1 MKERINNV
9 LNYIKEQGFEGQINI
24 FKNKSKKVSFSNGK
38 LEELTEGEK
47 GNAGIKVISK
57 DGRVSNSL
65 TNILEENE
73 LMKAA
78 EKAISMA
85 KYSEKDENN
94 GISDNKEFTYIDW
107 AYDEDT
113 KGLELDE
120 IIELAENMEKY
131 AREYDERI
139 KFVRGAEFTTNLTKM
154 IFANTNDVY
163 KYADYTTSSAS
174 IMLAAVEGDKSS
186 MGFDFEISE
195 SYRLID
201 TNKIVKKAAEKALAG
216 LEAKILNSGRYDI
229 VLSPYTSAQLI
240 SIVLS
245 SLSGENVYKGK
256 SFFKNKKGEKVA
268 SSKFN
273 LIHDPM
279 NGSAP
284 IISSFDNE
292 GNNTSRFHFI
302 ENGVLKNY
310 AHNIYSAKALGEN
323 PTGNAFASSGSPI
336 PNISTINMHAL
347 TTTTKKKI
355 MNQEKAL
362 YIESIMGLHTADPV
376 SGRFSVQISG
386 RILENGEFTG
396 SFRGM
401 TLAGTIPELL
411 ENIDDISSDFKYTGS
426 ISGSTMLIK
435 NMSVGGK

>member
-1 MKERINNV
+1 MKERINKV
-9 LNYIKEQGFEGQINI
+9 LNYINEQGFEGQINV
-24 FKNKSKKVSFSNGK
+24 FSNKSKKVSFSNGK

-47 GNAGIKVISK
+47 GNAGIKIISEN
-57 DGRVSNSL
+57 GRVSNSM
-65 TNILEENE
+65 TNVLEEVE

-94 GISDNKEFTYIDW
+94 GISNDKEFTYIDW

-113 KGLELDE
+113 KELEIDE
-120 IIELAENMEKY
+120 IIELAENMEKS

-139 KFVRGAEFTTNLTKM
+139 KFVRGAEFSTNLTKV

-163 KYADYTTSSAS
+163 KHANYTTSSAS
-174 IMLAAVEGDKSS
+174 IMLAAVDGDKSS
-186 MGFDFEISE
+186 MGFDFEISQ

-201 TNKIVKKAAEKALAG
+201 TNKIVKNAAEKALAG
-216 LEAKILNSGRYDI
+216 LEAKILNSGRYNI
-229 VLSPYTSAQLI
+229 ILSPFTSAQLI
-240 SIVLS
+240 GIVFS

-256 SFFKNKKGEKVA
+256 SFFKDKKGEKVA
-268 SSKFN
+268 SSKLT

-284 IISSFDNE
+284 IICSFDNE
-292 GNNTSRFHFI
+292 GTNTSRYPFI
-302 ENGVLKNY
+302 EKGILKNY
-310 AHNIYSAKALGEN
+310 AHNIYSANALGEE
-323 PTGNAFASSGSPI
+323 PKGNAFASSNSPI
-336 PNISTINMHAL
+336 PSISTINMHAL

-355 MNQEKAL
+355 LKQEKAL
-362 YIESIMGLHTADPV
+362 YIENIMGLHTADPV

-386 RILENGEFTG
+386 RILENGEFSG

>member
-1 MKERINNV
+1 MKETVNNV
-9 LNYIKEQGFEGQINI
+9 LDYIKEQGFKGQINI
-24 FKNKSKKVSFSNGK
+24 FSDKSKKASFSNGT

-47 GNAGIKVISK
+47 GNAGIKVISE
-57 DGRVSNSL
+57 DGRVSNSM
-65 TNILEENE
+65 TNILEEEE

-78 EKAISMA
+78 KKAISMA
-85 KYSEKDENN
+85 KYSEEDENN
-94 GISDNKEFTYIDW
+94 DISNDKEFTYIDW

-113 KGLELDE
+113 KELEIDE
-120 IIELAENMEKY
+120 IIEIAEKMEKN

-139 KFVRGAEFTTNLTKM
+139 KFVRGASFNTSLTKV
-154 IFANTNDVY
+154 IFANTNGIY
-163 KYADYTTSSAS
+163 KYADYTMSSSS
-174 IMLAAVEGDKSS
+174 IMLAAVEGEQSS
-186 MGFDFEISE
+186 MGSDFEISQ

-201 TNKIVKKAAEKALAG
+201 TNKIVKNAVEKALAG
-216 LEAKILNSGRYDI
+216 LEAKILKSGRYDI

-240 SIVLS
+240 GIVLS
-245 SLSGENVYKGK
+245 SLSGENVFKGK
-256 SFFKNKKGEKVA
+256 SFFKGKKGEKVA
-268 SSKFN
+268 SSKLT

-284 IISSFDNE
+284 IICSFDNE
-292 GNNTSRFHFI
+292 GNNTSRFPFI

-310 AHNIYSAKALGEN
+310 AHNIYSANALGEE

-336 PNISTINMHAL
+336 PSISTINMHAL

-355 MNQEKAL
+355 LNQEKAL
-362 YIESIMGLHTADPV
+362 YIENIMGLHTADPV

-386 RILENGEFTG
+386 RVLENGEFTG

>member
-1 MKERINNV
+1 MKDRIKNV
-9 LNYIKEQGFEGQINI
+9 LNHIKDEGFKGQINI
-24 FKNKSKKVSFSNGK
+24 FQSSSKKASFSNGK
-38 LEELTEGEK
+38 LDELTEGEK

-57 DGRVSNSL
+57 DGRVANSL
-65 TNILEENE
+65 TNIIEEDE

-78 EKAISMA
+78 KKAISMA

-94 GISDNKEFTYIDW
+94 DISNDKEFTYIDW

-113 KGLELDE
+113 KGLELDDLIE
-120 IIELAENMEKY
+120 ITEKMEKS
-131 AREYDERI
+131 ARAYDERI
-139 KFVRGAEFTTNLTKM
+139 KFVRGAEHTTNLTKI

-186 MGFDFEISE
+186 MGSDFEISQ

-201 TNKIVKKAAEKALAG
+201 TDKIVKKAAEKALAG
-216 LEAKILNSGRYDI
+216 LKAKILKSGRYNI

-240 SIVLS
+240 GIVFS
-245 SLSGENVYKGK
+245 SLSGENVFKGK
-256 SFFKNKKGEKVA
+256 SFFKGKIGEKVA
-268 SSKFN
+268 STKFN

-310 AHNIYSAKALGEN
+310 AHNIYSANALGEK

-336 PNISTINMHAL
+336 PSISPINMHAL

-355 MNQEKAL
+355 INQEKAL
-362 YIESIMGLHTADPV
+362 YIENIMGLHTADPV

-386 RILENGEFTG
+386 RIIENGEFTG

-411 ENIDDISSDFKYTGS
+411 ENIDDVSSDFKYTGS

-435 NMSVGGK
+435 NMSIGGK